1 MAAIFPDEKGLVLID
16 KNYCWVMKTQQ
27 AIYYPG
33 PATPFTAD
41 RCPFTSKSC
50 QMRTVVSR
58 KEAVRSHGRKYLK
71 RRSDGMFLKRGS
83 GSSQMWAALKVI
95 KSNFATNMSVLEALK
110 FGKSVLGGRESY
122 CWFCALLTGSRQ
134 CAKMGGKYWMTLCW
148 RKLGR
153 FNIPTLT

>member
-1 MAAIFPDEKGLVLID
+1 
-16 KNYCWVMKTQQ
+16 MKTQQ

-71 RRSDGMFLKRGS
+71 MAVRWNVFETRIRFQSDESRPQSNQKQLCHKHVGVRGLEVWKKCFWELRDLSYKFLF
-83 GSSQMWAALKVI
+83 M
-95 KSNFATNMSVLEALK
+95 
-110 FGKSVLGGRESY
+110 
-122 CWFCALLTGSRQ
+122 LTEFEIQSETFILSWSR
-134 CAKMGGKYWMTLCW
+134 
-148 RKLGR
+148 
-153 FNIPTLT
+153 